1 MGPEATDFLGGG
13 SDDGAVEIGTSAA
26 LVGVARGCTVVEAD
40 RSGVAHAAGCCAA
53 CTVAT
58 SSPGVEIS
66 KRGVGGS
73 VGRVGRVGPVGP
85 VGRVGRV
92 GRVGAIAT
100 GEGCVAASAST
111 AAWCSGVAGAVGASN
126 KPFSTRRVSASSL
139 GRDGGTFAANG
150 EGIVANGL
158 GAVLVVFEAF
168 EVEAGDGT
176 LALPARGEG
185 EPRLAVTGPFLAASG
200 ASGAR
205 AIMIGVTCA
214 ALGATGNGAAGALGS
229 GVTRLGVEN
238 ALASIKLGVL
248 VICEPAS
255 SGSTRSIPIVGAESR
270 GENGA
275 ATGAE
280 AGGNEVGFG
289 GGPGRDGGGK
299 ELLAFAGGN
308 FWGADACAG
317 CAGGSVRPNGLV
329 ASRAA
334 RSLCWGSGG
343 GGSIGGCSLEGRSAS
358 CCCVSRGASSVCAIP
373 MA

>member
-40 RSGVAHAAGCCAA
+40 RSGVARAAGCCAA

-73 VGRVGRVGPVGP
+73 VGRVGRVGP
-85 VGRVGRV
+85 VGRV

-176 LALPARGEG
+176 LGLPARGAG

-205 AIMIGVTCA
+205 AVMIGVTCA

-229 GVTRLGVEN
+229 GVMRLGVEN

-308 FWGADACAG
+308 FWGADGGAG
-317 CAGGSVRPNGLV
+317 CAGGSVRPN
-329 ASRAA
+329 
-334 RSLCWGSGG
+334 GSGG